1 MEKDVKYLVLDDEI
15 LAGEYLA
22 TLIKEVDERA
32 DVTTVSN
39 PIKALE
45 LIKETFDVCFIDIQM
60 PGLNG
65 IEFANELKKI
75 YPKIN
80 IIFVTGYSN
89 YMGEAFRLDASDYI
103 MKPANVEQIHH
114 ALENLRYSVSEAT
127 SLEEEKRIQITCF
140 GNFEV
145 LIDGNPVKF
154 KFEKTKELLAYLVHR
169 KGARCSSKEVIA
181 NLWEDDGHDSYYRML
196 KKDLQDVLNNLGC
209 GEIIYSERGKIGLS
223 NLQCIQCDYFKWLE
237 NVEEGRKLYHGEYM
251 AQYSWGSE
259 TNAFLDMDK
268 YKEQEFRKK
277 CLKKIKIFLI
287 IDTSLTE

>member
-80 IIFVTGYSN
+80 IIFVT
-89 YMGEAFRLDASDYI
+89 
-103 MKPANVEQIHH
+103 
-114 ALENLRYSVSEAT
+114 
-127 SLEEEKRIQITCF
+127 
-140 GNFEV
+140 
-145 LIDGNPVKF
+145 
-154 KFEKTKELLAYLVHR
+154 
-169 KGARCSSKEVIA
+169 
-181 NLWEDDGHDSYYRML
+181 
-196 KKDLQDVLNNLGC
+196 
-209 GEIIYSERGKIGLS
+209 
-223 NLQCIQCDYFKWLE
+223 
-237 NVEEGRKLYHGEYM
+237 
-251 AQYSWGSE
+251 
-259 TNAFLDMDK
+259 
-268 YKEQEFRKK
+268 
-277 CLKKIKIFLI
+277 
-287 IDTSLTE
+287 